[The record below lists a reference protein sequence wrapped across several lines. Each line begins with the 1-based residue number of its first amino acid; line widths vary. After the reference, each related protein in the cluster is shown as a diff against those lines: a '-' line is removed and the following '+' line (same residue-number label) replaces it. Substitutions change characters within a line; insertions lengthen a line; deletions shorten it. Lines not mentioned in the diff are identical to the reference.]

1 MNEVPWVPIECVCS
15 KRSLSSNGP
24 QQPGIVAANTAC
36 TAMAATDDTTSST
49 TNDCWFV
56 RIAFDKSGK
65 GGYEVRFTNLR
76 HIWYEILD
84 GSEALMK
91 RNRNVN
97 PVLEMELDT
106 IKQNLKLA
114 CGCND
119 DGPSIATT
127 PRFTWMMTSDAFDA
141 ASATTAAA
149 AAATTTTIT
158 TTTMTTTSAATTDN
172 NITISLRLPLTE
184 GLIFSWRF
192 DCNKASSAQLV
203 YTDLTAPLMDM
214 ILAYRIQCENVSIA
228 LLESKKALSKAL
240 DSLPSTLSQQ
250 QSSSSSKIIATCL
263 TASQNGGGNSGG
275 SGGGG
280 GNGGDNFG
288 TIKSK
293 STQQEQALI
302 SSAAEAVTTM
312 GGRASCSATY
322 ASASSTGAASEAIAN
337 ASVTHSQPRHRHRLV
352 FDAGGRAIYQ
362 EIMRRN
368 NNAGMTAVPQVVS
381 DATLLSPD
389 PSSQVYADAD
399 ATQPPASQPRTV
411 GEGSITGNM
420 EELYAVASA
429 TVASTTD
436 ANVVA
441 VTETVGRSEGSRP
454 SRVKK
459 REAESPPSMVV
470 TPKKKKKKKR
480 AGRGLLS

>member
-1 MNEVPWVPIECVCS
+1 M
-15 KRSLSSNGP
+15 
-24 QQPGIVAANTAC
+24 
-36 TAMAATDDTTSST
+36 
-49 TNDCWFV
+49 
-56 RIAFDKSGK
+56 
-65 GGYEVRFTNLR
+65 
-76 HIWYEILD
+76 
-84 GSEALMK
+84 
-91 RNRNVN
+91 
-97 PVLEMELDT
+97 
-106 IKQNLKLA
+106 
-114 CGCND
+114 
-119 DGPSIATT
+119 
-127 PRFTWMMTSDAFDA
+127 
-141 ASATTAAA
+141 
-149 AAATTTTIT
+149 
-158 TTTMTTTSAATTDN
+158 
-172 NITISLRLPLTE
+172 
-184 GLIFSWRF
+184 
-192 DCNKASSAQLV
+192 

-228 LLESKKALSKAL
+228 LLESKKALSKAR
-240 DSLPSTLSQQ
+240 DSLPGALSQQ

-280 GNGGDNFG
+280 GNGGNNFG

-322 ASASSTGAASEAIAN
+322 ASASSGGAASEAIAN

-352 FDAGGRAIYQ
+352 FDAGGRAIYR

-368 NNAGMTAVPQVVS
+368 NAGMAAVPQVVS